1 MVILVLSKQLKP
13 VNLARKSNLSA
24 DRYAWEANHIT

>member
-24 DRYAWEANHIT
+24 DRYAGEANHIT